1 MKDQTKAATGK
12 IVKQNELFLMRNL
25 QLLVELYQLLP
36 QDSKQASKARD
47 FAKGDDLMTL
57 NDALN

>member
-36 QDSKQASKARD
+36 QDSKHASKARD
-47 FAKGDDLMTL
+47 LAKGDNLMTL